1 MEKKT
6 EIAKKGYVAPA
17 MVKQGDFTKVTAGY
31 FVGPYKEWIV
41 RRIV

>member
-31 FVGPYKEWIV
+31 FVGPLKEFWS
-41 RRIV
+41 RRLV

>member
-1 MEKKT
+1 MKKQT
-6 EIAKKGYVAPA
+6 QEAKKSYAKPA

-31 FVGPYKEWIV
+31 FVGSYKEWIV

>member
-6 EIAKKGYVAPA
+6 ETTKKAYVAPA
-17 MVKQGDFTKVTAGY
+17 MAKQGDFTKVTAGY
-31 FVGPYKEWIV
+31 FVGPSKEFWS